1 MEEMMLTIE
10 ELQKEQEREKIENVE
25 GRTIIRVNENE
36 SQ

>member
-1 MEEMMLTIE
+1 MLTIE